1 MPAMTRSILTHGS
14 DLRLAA
20 TIRPLVVAGDGTVRT
35 ALGELAK
42 WKIPAVQLDATLA
55 GIRPR
60 DLSQRARK
68 DLAALI
74 ARQGLQLAGVDLF
87 LPRQHYTDP
96 QHVDRAVTATLAAIE
111 LAADLGKATLSL
123 GLPVAEVSEEVRRTL
138 VEAADGR
145 GVRLAVHAEDQL
157 DALKAWLEAVDQHA
171 LGAGLDPAA
180 CLARSL
186 KPVRTAAMLGK
197 RLAVARLSDVTGG
210 ALRCA
215 VGEGELELAAYRV
228 AVDLA
233 PSRAGPVVLDLR
245 GVEDP
250 IKAARAA
257 AAAWDNAAFAG

>member
-1 MPAMTRSILTHGS
+1 MDSIFTHGS

-20 TIRPLVVAGDGTVRT
+20 TIRPLVVAGDGSVRG

-42 WKIPAVQLDATLA
+42 MKFEAVQLDATLS

-68 DLAALI
+68 DLVALI
-74 ARQGLQLAGVDLF
+74 ARHSMQLAGIDLF
-87 LPRQHYTDP
+87 LPRQHYTDR

-111 LAADLGKATLSL
+111 LAADLGKVPVSL
-123 GLPVAEVSEEVRRTL
+123 GLPLADIGDDVRKAL

-157 DALKAWLEAVDQHA
+157 DALKAWMEAVDQPA

-186 KPVRTAAMLGK
+186 KPVKIAASLGR
-197 RLAVARLSDVTGG
+197 RLAVARLSDVSSG

-215 VGEGELELAAYRV
+215 VGEGELELSAYRV

-233 PSRAGPVVLDLR
+233 PARSGPVVLDLR

-250 IKAARAA
+250 VGAAKSALKA
-257 AAAWDNAAFAG
+257 WENASF